1 MSINWKALAQQAMY
15 KSVEI
20 RAKERLGTTNPI
32 CIYDLCKRLDISVR
46 FVPVSMEG
54 LYVREDQTIL
64 LSALRPLPR
73 RNFTCAHE
81 VGHHVFGHSSLLDE
95 ILEDAGKKNVIKPE
109 EFLVNTFAGFLLMPI
124 LGIRKAFAMRNLEIG
139 RATPEQFF
147 TIACSFGVGY
157 ETLLRH
163 IAYSLQILAPTKA
176 ESLAKVKPKQIR
188 NNILGFSFD
197 APLIVADKHWVLP
210 TLDAEVGTLLLLP
223 NKTETVPG
231 SDVIIP
237 QQDHHLGRIFL
248 ANRPGIIRVICD
260 DNWQVDVQI
269 SKKEYS
275 GLDKFRFEEEV

>member
-1 MSINWKALAQQAMY
+1 MNINWRALAQQAMY

-20 RAKERLGTTNPI
+20 RAKERLGTNNPI
-32 CIYDLCKRLDISVR
+32 CIYDLCKRLNISVR
-46 FVPVSMEG
+46 FISVSMEG

-95 ILEDAGKKNVIKPE
+95 ILEDDGKKNTIKPD

-124 LGIRKAFAMRNLEIG
+124 LGVKKAFTTRNLEIG
-139 RATPEQFF
+139 RSTPEQFF

-163 IAYSLQILAPTKA
+163 LTYSLQMLAPTKVEA
-176 ESLAKVKPKQIR
+176 LVKTKLKQIR
-188 NNILGFSFD
+188 SNILGFPSD
-197 APLIVADKHWVLP
+197 APLIIADNHWLLP

-223 NKTETVPG
+223 DKTEIVAG

-248 ANRPGIIRVICD
+248 ANRSGIIKASYN
-260 DNWQVDVQI
+260 DNWQINVRV

-275 GLDKFRFEEEV
+275 GLEKFRFEEDV